1 MLQIGVAVP
10 ENIETVQATGFAWLP
25 WIIGIV
31 AAYFAIFAILLVLRR
46 YVRIRHRE
54 TKGFRKI
61 VLSVTVPKESAETNP
76 QNGGK
81 EMTISEIRERV
92 SAAES
97 LFAALGGLS
106 PERGIKRWFAG
117 REDEIAF
124 EIVMHEGLI
133 HFYVAMPEKLRD
145 VVEEQIHAN
154 YPYADIEEA
163 EDYNIFTPTGAIA
176 GAYMTMKRPPYFPIK
191 TYQKQ
196 EIDPLS
202 NITNAMA
209 TIAVPDGAA
218 IQMIVRPASG
228 EWRKLGVKIASYMQQ
243 GHSLAEATTNV
254 RGGFWEFVR
263 QLTVNKKQKKEEGPG
278 KERRLTPLEE
288 EMVKGL
294 EEKAAKSA
302 LEVNVRIVA
311 AASDLAAAERHVSD
325 IVSAWSQF
333 NIYQYG
339 NSFQKV
345 VPKLKDAFI
354 RHFIYRG
361 FDERKKML
369 LNSEEAASV
378 FHFPGPWISTPNIYW
393 LAARH
398 APPPVN
404 MPKEGITL
412 GFNEY
417 RGIETVVKI
426 KRADRRRHVYM
437 IGRSGVGKTN
447 LIEEMAI
454 QDIVNGEGVCIVDP
468 HGDLIEY
475 VLNFIPPNR
484 AEDVIIFDPSDTK
497 RPVGL
502 NMLEAGKEEMKDM
515 SVQEMI
521 SIFYELF
528 PPEMIGPA
536 FEHNMRNVMLTLMSD
551 PEASGTIAEIP
562 RMFSDKEFA
571 DSWVKKVKDPV
582 VRAFWEK
589 EMAKTSDFHKSEMLG
604 YLISK
609 VGRFV
614 ENEMMRN
621 IIGQVK
627 SGFSFRE
634 VMDKK
639 KILLVNLCKGKTGD
653 VNARLLGLIIV
664 SKLTMAAL
672 SRADMPEDERNDFY
686 LYIDE
691 FQNFITDSITT
702 ILSEARKYKLNLI
715 IAHQY
720 MGQLAPKGDAKIRDA
735 VLGNAG
741 TVVSFRIGVEDAQIL
756 EKEFAPTFNAY
767 DLVNVAKY
775 TAYIK
780 LLIDNTGSKP
790 FNMATYPPRKGNKE
804 LAAAIKQLS
813 RLKYGRDK
821 TIVEMEILERSQLG
835 APSRLP
841 PLPENVVK

>member
-1 MLQIGVAVP
+1 MFQLGLPVP
-10 ENIETVQATGFAWLP
+10 ENVETVQTAGTAWLP
-25 WIIGIV
+25 WVVGIV
-31 AAYFAIFAILLVLRR
+31 VAYLVAFAGLLVLRHYFR
-46 YVRIRHRE
+46 KRHRE

-61 VLSVTVPKESAETNP
+61 VLLVTVPKEAADVAAQGN
-76 QNGGK
+76 K
-81 EMTISEIRERV
+81 ENTVAEIREKIG
-92 SAAES
+92 AAES
-97 LFAALGGLS
+97 LFTALGGLP
-106 PERGIKRWFAG
+106 PEKGIRQWFIG
-117 REDEIAF
+117 REDEVSF

-133 HFYVAMPEKLRD
+133 HFYAAMPIKLRN

-154 YPYADIEEA
+154 YPHADIEEV

-176 GAYMTMKRPPYFPIK
+176 GAYLVFKRPGYFPIK
-191 TYQKQ
+191 TYQKL
-196 EIDPLS
+196 EVDPLS
-202 NITNAMA
+202 NITNSLA
-209 TIAVPDGAA
+209 TIAAPDGAA
-218 IQMIVRPASG
+218 VQIVVRAAPAS
-228 EWRKLGVKIASYMQQ
+228 WRKPAVKIATGMQQ
-243 GHSLAEATTNV
+243 GKSLAEASRAA
-254 RGGFWEFVR
+254 RGGLWEFAR
-263 QLTVNKKQKKEEGPG
+263 QASSKPKVKDQPE
-278 KERRLTPLEE
+278 KERRLTPLED

-294 EEKAAKSA
+294 ESKASKTG
-302 LEVNVRIVA
+302 LEVNIRIVA
-311 AASDLAAAERHVSD
+311 GAPDQAKADKHVSD
-325 IVSAWSQF
+325 IVNAWSQF
-333 NIYQYG
+333 NIYEYG

-345 VPKLKDAFI
+345 TPTFKDTFI

-361 FDERKKML
+361 FDELKKVV
-369 LNSEEAASV
+369 LNAEEAGSV
-378 FHFPGPWISTPNIYW
+378 FHFPGPWIATPNIYW

-404 MPKEGITL
+404 MPREGVL
-412 GFNEY
+412 MGWNDY
-417 RGIETVVKI
+417 RGLVAEVRL

-437 IGRSGVGKTN
+437 IGRSGVGKSN
-447 LIEEMAI
+447 LIQTMAI
-454 QDIVNGEGVCIVDP
+454 QDIANGEGVCVIDP
-468 HGDLIEY
+468 HGDLVEY
-475 VLNFIPPNR
+475 ILEHIPPER

-502 NMLEAGKEEMKDM
+502 NMLEAGSEDMKDM
-515 SVQEMI
+515 AVQEMV

-536 FEHNMRNVMLTLMSD
+536 FEHNMRNVMLTLMAD
-551 PEASGTIAEIP
+551 PAQAGTIAEIP

-571 DSWVKKVKDPV
+571 DSWVKRVKDPV

-621 IIGQVK
+621 IIGQVR

-634 VMDKK
+634 VMDGK

-653 VNARLLGLIIV
+653 VNAKLLGLIIV
-664 SKLTMAAL
+664 SKLTIAAL
-672 SRADMPEDERNDFY
+672 SRADLPEERRDDFY

-691 FQNFITDSITT
+691 FQNFITDSIKI

-720 MGQLAPKGDAKIRDA
+720 MGQLAQNGDNKIREA

-741 TVVSFRIGVEDAQIL
+741 TVLSFRIGIEDAEIL

-775 TAYIK
+775 TAYAK
-780 LLIDNTGSKP
+780 LLIDNTASKP
-790 FNMATYPPRKGNKE
+790 FNMQTYPPSKGDAR

-835 APSRLP
+835 APERLP
-841 PLPENVVK
+841 PLPDGMVR